1 MPSAPLRT
9 TSSSSPC
16 EASSRMKPLISASL
30 PSSSTMKHSLE
41 GSSTRPPVR
50 TT

>member
-1 MPSAPLRT
+1 
-9 TSSSSPC
+9 
-16 EASSRMKPLISASL
+16 MKPLISASL

-41 GSSTRPPVR
+41 GSSTLPPLR